1 MNGVLVRRDL
11 WGGSLRM
18 EVELLAVEGSRVWG
32 NLGGGE
38 WRRGE
43 Q

>member
-1 MNGVLVRRDL
+1 MNGVLVHRDL

-18 EVELLAVEGSRVWG
+18 EVELPPVEGSWVWV

-38 WRRGE
+38 WSKGE